1 MGSTNKI
8 IPGVSAVGVVSG
20 GFVAFLLFLNH
31 AFDTSNDKRD
41 KGMKVVA
48 LSATFFMAAA
58 FLAVGATCTPNVQV
72 RGAPASLGDVEVN
85 DMNLR
90 VINHDVLRSSVKSYR
105 IVDRGNRQV
114 HLSFVAKITAPLFIA
129 FLIFQRQFIAS
140 FMTAG
145 IK

>member
-1 MGSTNKI
+1 M
-8 IPGVSAVGVVSG
+8 SG

-90 VINHDVLRSSVKSYR
+90 VINHDVLRSSVKS
-105 IVDRGNRQV
+105 
-114 HLSFVAKITAPLFIA
+114 
-129 FLIFQRQFIAS
+129 
-140 FMTAG
+140 
-145 IK
+145 